1 MIWMQM
7 RIKLLSESALPP
19 RYAQPGD
26 AGADLFSDED
36 AIVHARGQ
44 KLIRTGV
51 AFEIPE
57 GYFGLVRPR
66 SGLATKYG
74 IGMNSSGVIDSG
86 YRGEVSVTLMNH
98 TDANYMVN
106 KCDRIAQI
114 LILPVEYV
122 TFNTVSQLSDSDRGT
137 HGYGS
142 TGYQQWA

>member
-1 MIWMQM
+1 MQM
-7 RIKLLSESALPP
+7 RVKLLSDSSLPP

-26 AGADLFSDED
+26 AGADLFADED

-51 AFEIPE
+51 ALEIPE

-74 IGMNSSGVIDSG
+74 IGINTSGVIDSG
-86 YRGEVSVTLMNH
+86 YRGEISVTLINH

-106 KCDRIAQI
+106 QGDRIAQI
-114 LILPVEYV
+114 LILPVEQA
-122 TFNTVSQLSDSDRGT
+122 TFNIVSDLSDSVRGSG
-137 HGYGS
+137 GYGS